1 MKYEKRM
8 VRYSCSRVHTLVEWS
23 HFHHEFE
30 IVYVVKGGTVAVCD
44 GVENKLTAGD
54 LFIAFP
60 HHVHSYRDSKDIE
73 LQLLVFSP
81 EEFSGFEELFKIKR
95 PIYPVIHNCSDS
107 IQRVMEE
114 INTIDFY
121 AEYGEQKLFGYM
133 TVLLSEI
140 FSQLEL
146 CDRTRSDTDNI
157 QRILQYCSVNYMNKI
172 TLDVLSQDLYINRY
186 HISHIFN
193 DALGMSITDYINNL
207 RIIQAERLLR
217 KDNFS
222 IAEIAQTVGFSN
234 QRTFNRVFLAQKGM
248 TPSEF
253 RKLEKMAAL

>member
-1 MKYEKRM
+1 MKYENRK
-8 VRYSCSRVHTLVEWS
+8 VRYSCSRGHTLVEWS
-23 HFHHEFE
+23 HIHHEFE
-30 IVYVVKGGTVAVCD
+30 IVYVVSGSTVAVCD
-44 GVENKLTAGD
+44 GVENKLIAGD

-60 HHVHSYRDSKDIE
+60 HHVHSYRNSEDGE
-73 LQLLVFSP
+73 FQLLVFSP
-81 EEFSGFEELFKIKR
+81 DEFSGFEKLFKSKR
-95 PIYPVIHNCSDS
+95 PTHPVIYKCSDS
-107 IQRVMEE
+107 IQTVMHA
-114 INTIDFY
+114 INTTDFY

-140 FSQLEL
+140 FPQLEL

-193 DALGMSITDYINNL
+193 DALGMSITDYINTL

-217 KDNFS
+217 KDHFS
-222 IAEIAQTVGFSN
+222 IAEIAQAVGFSN
-234 QRTFNRVFLAQKGM
+234 QRTFNRVFLAKKGM

-253 RKLEKMAAL
+253 RKLEKTAAL